1 MKFDEVIIN
10 SRLTRDEFLE
20 KNKDLINRLA
30 IPMEGK
36 LFVEGIIKEKKHKLN
51 FQGVYVLFEYDKVF
65 YVGGALPKSRSIKK
79 DLEGIL
85 VDIKV
90 ILKY

>member
-36 LFVEGIIKEKKHKLN
+36 LFVEGIIKEKKHKANRFGLLPRQQLQN
-51 FQGVYVLFEYDKVF
+51 LQFVY
-65 YVGGALPKSRSIKK
+65 
-79 DLEGIL
+79 
-85 VDIKV
+85 
-90 ILKY
+90 